1 LARAQLWQWLRHR
14 VKLDD
19 GRSCTPEL
27 IDAFFHEEIRS
38 IPFVLSTKPEALRQ
52 LTQATRLFR
61 RLVTDMEFE
70 EFLTNPAIELID

>member
-1 LARAQLWQWLRHR
+1 
-14 VKLDD
+14 LDD